1 MGVIVW
7 TSVNN
12 LKSESMKINIQRYIY
27 LFLLVLLVPYPGM
40 AQQTMLTGTVN
51 DKTGKPVVNA
61 LIMIK
66 EQPGVKVFTDT
77 EGKFT
82 ISGEKGQLLEVT
94 SRDQRYKSLRIETN
108 QLVLVMNQNDDLIQ
122 VGYGIERRQEEVTSA
137 IGIVRADELTKSSA
151 RNPANALYGQIP
163 GLTVLE
169 NGGTSWNSNPNLF
182 VRGIGTTQNTAI
194 LTLVDGFERPISTLS
209 VDEIESIEVLKD
221 AGALAMYGLRGANG
235 VLLVTTKRGTGKGL
249 SVNVNYD
256 RGMTKAFRLPEFLD
270 AFGYAKAVNQA
281 RANDGLT
288 DLYSQPELDRFQSG
302 SSPYLYPNVDWKK
315 ESLRDFGN
323 TDKLNVTLQ
332 QQANAIRYLLYM
344 NFDNES
350 GILGPVKETGPK
362 TTQFNNHTV
371 NLRLNTEIDITKTT
385 MFSVKIAG
393 NLGEG
398 TRPATTNEGDIF
410 TNIYNTPA
418 ATYPVKTYHNIWGG
432 TQTYG
437 NTNPVAQIG
446 GIGYTTEG
454 RRLFMTDM
462 VLEQNLNRVLKGLSI
477 EGGISYDNS
486 YSYRDIRSNGYQYEQ
501 ITAILDPVTFAVT
514 DTIENKYGTNSAT
527 TFASSLTSYYHRSTF
542 FGDFKYSSAWGDN
555 ELKSILYFQ
564 QEEFKGNG
572 QYTTYRRLLAAGN
585 VHYAKA
591 GKYFMDATLAWG
603 GTNLLPKADRFG
615 FFPAVSIGWKLVNED
630 WLTGNKV
637 FNDLKLRASW
647 GITGNDQV
655 TQNISDNRW
664 QGSTGYYFGANNTGA
679 TGNAEGRLASYPLSF
694 ETSYKS
700 NIGIDAG
707 ILNMIDLNL
716 DVFYNKRKGILTT
729 TDGLYSQV
737 LGVALPY
744 SSTGVTSNKGF
755 ELGLILHQ
763 TIRDFS
769 YHIGTQLSFARNKI
783 IEQNEVYRPNEYLK
797 RTGKSISQAFGL
809 EAMGF
814 FKDAADIA
822 ASPKQTFTVV
832 SPGDIKYKDQ
842 NNDGFI
848 DDYDQIS
855 IGYATNTPEI
865 YYSGT
870 LGVEYKGF
878 GFGCVFQGISN
889 YTVYLNTP
897 SIFIPLRSNTN
908 ISSFSNNAWTPAT
921 ASTATLPRL
930 SMSENLNNY
939 RSNSIWLVDGS
950 YLKLRTAEIYYNF
963 PKQMLSKFKL
973 KEARLYV
980 RGIDLFSIDKI
991 KVMDPESI
999 GSSYPTMSSY
1009 NLGIKIGF

>member
-1 MGVIVW
+1 
-7 TSVNN
+7 
-12 LKSESMKINIQRYIY
+12 MKKNIQRYIY
-27 LFLLVLLVPYPGM
+27 LFLLVLLLTYPGM
-40 AQQTMLTGTVN
+40 AQQMMLTGTVN

-61 LIMIK
+61 LVMIK
-66 EQPGVKVFTDT
+66 ELPGVKVFTDT

-94 SRDQRYKSLRIETN
+94 GRDQRYKSQRIESD
-108 QLVLVMNQNDDLIQ
+108 QIVLVMNQNDDLIQ
-122 VGYGIERRQEEVTSA
+122 LGNRMELRQEEVTSA

-151 RNPANALYGQIP
+151 RNPANALFGQIP
-163 GLTVLE
+163 GLTVLQ
-169 NGGTSWNSNPNLF
+169 NGGTSWTSTPNLF
-182 VRGIGTTQNTAI
+182 IRGIGTTQNTAI
-194 LTLVDGFERPISTLS
+194 LTLVDGFERSISTLS

-221 AGALAMYGLRGANG
+221 AGALAIYGLRGANG

-281 RANDGLT
+281 RENDGLT
-288 DLYSQPELDRFQSG
+288 DLYSQPELDSYQSG

-315 ESLRDFGN
+315 ESLRNFGSS
-323 TDKLNVTLQ
+323 DKLNVTLQ

-344 NFDNES
+344 NFDNEQ

-371 NLRLNTEIDITKTT
+371 NIRLNTEMDLTKTT
-385 MFSVKIAG
+385 RLSVKLAG

-410 TNIYNTPA
+410 SYIYNTPA
-418 ATYPVKTYHNIWGG
+418 LAYPVKTYHGIWGG

-454 RRLFMTDM
+454 RRMFMTDM
-462 VLEQNLNRVLKGLSI
+462 VLEQNLYKVLKGLSI
-477 EGGISYDNS
+477 EGGLSYDNS
-486 YSYRDIRSNGYQYEQ
+486 QSYRDVRSNGYQYEQ
-501 ITAILDPVTFAVT
+501 ITPILDPVTFAVT

-527 TFASSLTSYYHRSTF
+527 TFATSMTSYYHRSTF
-542 FGDFKYSSAWGDN
+542 FGDLKYSGAWGDN
-555 ELKSILYFQ
+555 ELKSILYVQ
-564 QEEFKGNG
+564 QEEYKGNG

-591 GKYFMDATLAWG
+591 GKYFVDATLAWG
-603 GTNLLPKADRFG
+603 GTNLLPNADRFG
-615 FFPAVSIGWKLVNED
+615 FFPAVSVGWKLKNEE
-630 WLTGNKV
+630 WLIGNKL

-647 GITGNDQV
+647 GMTGNDQV

-664 QGSTGYYFGANNTGA
+664 QGSTGYYFGANSTGA
-679 TGNAEGRLASYPLSF
+679 TGNAEGRLASYPLSI

-707 ILNMIDLNL
+707 ILNLLDLNI
-716 DVFYNKRKGILTT
+716 DVFYDKRKGILTT

-744 SSTGVTSNKGF
+744 SSTGITSNKGF
-755 ELGLILHQ
+755 DLGLDLHQ
-763 TIRDFS
+763 TIRNFS
-769 YHIGTQLSFARNKI
+769 YHLAGHVSYVKNKI
-783 IEQNEVYRPNEYLK
+783 IQQNEVYRPSDYLR
-797 RTGKSISQAFGL
+797 RTGRSIGQAFGL
-809 EAMGF
+809 EAIGF
-814 FKDAADIA
+814 FSDAADIA
-822 ASPKQTFTVV
+822 ASPNQTFMAV

-848 DDYDQIS
+848 DDYDQVP

-878 GFGCVFQGISN
+878 GFDCVFQGISN
-889 YTVYLNTP
+889 YTVYLNTA

-908 ISSFSNNAWTPAT
+908 ISTFSNDAWTPAT

-950 YLKLRTAEIYYNF
+950 YLKLRTVEIYYNF

-973 KEARLYV
+973 NAAQLYV
-980 RGIDLFSIDKI
+980 RGINLFSIDKI

>member
-1 MGVIVW
+1 
-7 TSVNN
+7 
-12 LKSESMKINIQRYIY
+12 MKKNIQRYIY
-27 LFLLVLLVPYPGM
+27 LFLLVLLITYPGM

-61 LIMIK
+61 LVTIK

-77 EGKFT
+77 EGKFA
-82 ISGEKGQLLEVT
+82 ISGEKGQFIEVI
-94 SRDQRYKSLRIETN
+94 SLDLRYKSQRIETD
-108 QLVLVMNQNDDLIQ
+108 QIVLEMNQNDDLIQ
-122 VGYGIERRQEEVTSA
+122 VGYRMERRQEEVTSA
-137 IGIVRADELTKSSA
+137 IGIIRAGELTKSSA
-151 RNPANALYGQIP
+151 RNPAYALYGKIP
-163 GLTVLE
+163 GLTVLQ

-182 VRGIGTTQNTAI
+182 IRGIGTTQNTAI
-194 LTLVDGFERPISTLS
+194 LTLVDGFERPISSLS

-235 VLLVTTKRGTGKGL
+235 VLLVTTKRGSGRGL

-256 RGMTKAFRLPEFLD
+256 RGITKAFRLPEFLD

-288 DLYSQPELDRFQSG
+288 DLYSQPELDMYQSG

-315 ESLRDFGN
+315 ESLRDFGFS
-323 TDKLNVTLQ
+323 DKLNVTLQ
-332 QQANAIRYLLYM
+332 QQTNAIRYLLYM
-344 NFDNES
+344 NFDNEE

-362 TTQFNNHTV
+362 TTQFNNHTINV
-371 NLRLNTEIDITKTT
+371 RLNTEMDLTKTT
-385 MFSVKIAG
+385 MFSVKLAG

-410 TNIYNTPA
+410 YNIFNTPA
-418 ATYPVKTYHNIWGG
+418 AAYPVKTYHNIWGG

-437 NTNPVAQIG
+437 NTNPVAQSG

-454 RRLFMTDM
+454 RRMFMIDM
-462 VLEQNLNRVLKGLSI
+462 VLKQKLDKVLKGLTI
-477 EGGISYDNS
+477 EGGVSYDNS
-486 YSYRDIRSNGYQYEQ
+486 YSYRDVRSNGYQYEQ
-501 ITAILDPVTFAVT
+501 LTRILDPVTFAVT
-514 DTIENKYGTNSAT
+514 DTVENTYGTNSAT
-527 TFASSLTSYYHRSTF
+527 TFASSMTSYYHRATF
-542 FGDFKYSSAWGDN
+542 FGDIKYSTAWKDN
-555 ELKSILYFQ
+555 EFKAILFVQ
-564 QEEFKGNG
+564 QEEYKGNG
-572 QYTTYRRLLAAGN
+572 QYTTYRHILGAGN
-585 VHYAKA
+585 LHYGKA
-591 GKYFMDATLAWG
+591 GKYFIDATLAYG
-603 GTNLLPKADRFG
+603 GTNLLPEEDRYG
-615 FFPAVSIGWKLVNED
+615 FFPAVSVAWKLVNES
-630 WLTGNKV
+630 WLVGNKV

-679 TGNAEGRLASYPLSF
+679 TGNAEGRLASFPLSF

-700 NIGIDAG
+700 NLGIDVG
-707 ILNMIDLNL
+707 ILNLLDLNL
-716 DVFYNKRKGILTT
+716 DVFYDKRKGILTT

-744 SSTGVTSNKGF
+744 SSTGITSNKGF
-755 ELGLILHQ
+755 DLGLNLHQ
-763 TIRDFS
+763 TLKDFS
-769 YHIGTQLSFARNKI
+769 YHIGAQISYARNKI
-783 IEQNEVYRPNEYLK
+783 IEQNEVYRPSDYLK
-797 RTGKSISQAFGL
+797 RTGRSIGQAFGL
-809 EAMGF
+809 QAIGF
-814 FKDAADIA
+814 FSDAADIA
-822 ASPKQTFTVV
+822 ASPKQTFMAV

-842 NNDGFI
+842 NSDGYI
-848 DDYDQIS
+848 DDYDQVPL
-855 IGYATNTPEI
+855 GYATNTPEI
-865 YYSGT
+865 YYSGS

-878 GFGCVFQGISN
+878 GFNCVFQGISN

-908 ISSFSNNAWTPAT
+908 ISTFSNDAWTPTT

-973 KEARLYV
+973 KEVQLYI
-980 RGIDLFSIDKI
+980 RGINLFSADKI
-991 KVMDPESI
+991 KVVDPESI

-1009 NLGIKIGF
+1009 NLGIKLGF

>member
-1 MGVIVW
+1 M
-7 TSVNN
+7 
-12 LKSESMKINIQRYIY
+12 
-27 LFLLVLLVPYPGM
+27 
-40 AQQTMLTGTVN
+40 
-51 DKTGKPVVNA
+51 
-61 LIMIK
+61 
-66 EQPGVKVFTDT
+66 EQ
-77 EGKFT
+77 
-82 ISGEKGQLLEVT
+82 
-94 SRDQRYKSLRIETN
+94 
-108 QLVLVMNQNDDLIQ
+108 
-122 VGYGIERRQEEVTSA
+122 RQEDVTSA

-169 NGGTSWNSNPNLF
+169 NSGTSWTTNPNLF
-182 VRGIGTTQNTAI
+182 IRGIGTTQNTAI
-194 LTLVDGFERPISTLS
+194 LILVDGFERPINTLS

-249 SVNVNYD
+249 SVSANYD
-256 RGMTKAFRLPEFLD
+256 RGMTKAFRTPEFLD
-270 AFGYAKAVNQA
+270 AYGYAKAVNQA
-281 RANDGLT
+281 RNNDGLT
-288 DLYSQPELDRFQSG
+288 DLYSQPELDRYQSG

-315 ESLRDFGN
+315 ESLRDFGHSN
-323 TDKLNVTLQ
+323 KLNVTLQ
-332 QQANAIRYLLYM
+332 QQTNALRYLLYM
-344 NFDNES
+344 NIDSEN
-350 GILGPVKETGPK
+350 GIYGPVTETGNK
-362 TTQFNNHTV
+362 TTQINNTTV
-371 NLRLNTEIDITKTT
+371 NVRLNAEIDLTKTT
-385 MFSVKIAG
+385 RFSVKLASKI
-393 NLGEG
+393 GEG

-410 TNIYNTPA
+410 YNIYNTPA
-418 ATYPVKTYHNIWGG
+418 AAYPVKTYHNIWGG

-437 NTNPVAQIG
+437 NNNPVAQIG

-454 RRLFMTDM
+454 IRLFMTDLI
-462 VLEQNLNRVLKGLSI
+462 LEQNLDKVVKGLSI
-477 EGGISYDNS
+477 EAGLSYDNS
-486 YSYRDIRSNGYQYEQ
+486 FIYRDVRSNGYQYEQ
-501 ITAILDPVTFAVT
+501 LTPILDPITKAVI

-527 TFASSLTSYYHRSTF
+527 TFASSLTPYYHRATF
-542 FGDFKYSSAWGDN
+542 FGNLKYSSAWEDN
-555 ELKSILYFQ
+555 ELKAILFVQ

-572 QYTTYRRLLAAGN
+572 QYTTYRRILGAGN
-585 VHYAKA
+585 LHYGKA
-591 GKYFMDATLAWG
+591 GKYFVDATLAWG
-603 GTNLLPKADRFG
+603 GTNLLPQADRFG
-615 FFPAVSIGWKLVNED
+615 FFPAVSVGWKLRNED
-630 WLTGNKV
+630 WLIDSKV

-664 QGSTGYYFGANNTGA
+664 QGSSGYYFGANNTGNA
-679 TGNAEGRLASYPLSF
+679 GNAEGRLASYPLSF
-694 ETSYKS
+694 ETSIKS

-707 ILNMIDLNL
+707 ILNLLDLSL
-716 DVFYNKRKGILTT
+716 DVFYDKRKGILTT
-729 TDGLYSQV
+729 TNGLYSQV

-755 ELGLILHQ
+755 DLGLNLHQ

-769 YHIGTQLSFARNKI
+769 YHAGAQLSFVRNKI
-783 IEQNEVYRPNEYLK
+783 IEQNEVYRPFDYLK
-797 RTGKSISQAFGL
+797 RTGKSIGQAFGL
-809 EAMGF
+809 QAIGF

-822 ASPKQTFTVV
+822 ASPKQTFSAV

-842 NNDGFI
+842 DNNGFI
-848 DDYDQIS
+848 DDYDQVA
-855 IGYATNTPEI
+855 IGYSTNTPEI

-878 GFGCVFQGISN
+878 GFNCVFQGISN
-889 YTVYLNTP
+889 YTVYLNTA

-908 ISSFSNNAWTPAT
+908 ISTFSNNAWTPAT

-963 PKQMLSKFKL
+963 PKPMLSKFKL
-973 KEARLYV
+973 KSAQLYV
-980 RGIDLFSIDKI
+980 RGINLFSIDNI
-991 KVMDPESI
+991 KVVDPESI